1 MNEQHQG
8 QIALKLVE
16 RQMMKN
22 QMLAPNDFMREL
34 GNIAKDIGE
43 DVETMREFYEA
54 MLPKMI
60 GRMLKRSNVSIK
72 TSS

>member
-1 MNEQHQG
+1 MDKQRQG
-8 QIALKLVE
+8 EIALKLIE
-16 RQMMKN
+16 LKMMKSP
-22 QMLAPNDFMREL
+22 MPAPNDFMREL
-34 GNIAKDIGE
+34 GNVAKDIGE

-60 GRMLKRSNVSIK
+60 GRMLKCSSVSLK